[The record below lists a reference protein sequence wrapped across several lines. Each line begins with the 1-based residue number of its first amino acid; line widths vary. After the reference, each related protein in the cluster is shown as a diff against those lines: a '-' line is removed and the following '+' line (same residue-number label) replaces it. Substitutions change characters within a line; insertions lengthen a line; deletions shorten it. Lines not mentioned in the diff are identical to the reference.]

1 VYKIKNCKGLVIIR
15 DLAMILLSF
24 ADFLRCDEISS
35 LMCNNVKIYDEYLIL
50 FIEKAKTD
58 QYRNDNEVLI
68 SNGNTV
74 ACPFSMFN
82 RYLAISEIV
91 LDSNMFLFRPIF
103 RSKNVCKLIYKNKK
117 LSYTAARQSIIS
129 RLKLVAKD
137 LNLGLHSKRSGGAT
151 AVVNTNIDE
160 RCWKRHGR
168 WKSDTSKDGYI
179 VDSVTS
185 RLEVTKKLRLFI
197 LFRSNY
203 HLVLTMVDYFY
214 GFNSF

>member
-1 VYKIKNCKGLVIIR
+1 
-15 DLAMILLSF
+15 
-24 ADFLRCDEISS
+24 
-35 LMCNNVKIYDEYLIL
+35 
-50 FIEKAKTD
+50 
-58 QYRNDNEVLI
+58 
-68 SNGNTV
+68 
-74 ACPFSMFN
+74 
-82 RYLAISEIV
+82 
-91 LDSNMFLFRPIF
+91 
-103 RSKNVCKLIYKNKK
+103 
-117 LSYTAARQSIIS
+117 
-129 RLKLVAKD
+129 